1 MTKVFR
7 FLFLAFSLSLVA
19 GCVTTPLTHRKA
31 LILVPFDQEVQM
43 GLQAYRDI
51 LASEEVSENPAW
63 NRMVRRVG
71 ERIARVSDLPGLQWE
86 FSVIVSEDMN
96 AFCLPGGKVAV
107 YTGIL
112 PVAENEAGLAAI
124 IGHEVAHAVAR
135 HAGERMSQALIV
147 NLGLSLADLSLQNNQ
162 HRQMILAALGLGAS
176 VGVMLPYSRAHEA
189 EADEIGI
196 LYMARAGYDPREAV
210 FLWDRFA
217 KAGGTRPPPFLSTH
231 PAPEDRT
238 RELQRKVERALKEY
252 DRAPERHG
260 KGEIIPLK

>member
-1 MTKVFR
+1 MTKVIR
-7 FLFLAFSLSLVA
+7 FLFLAISLIVAA

-43 GLQAYRDI
+43 GLQAYREI
-51 LASEEVSENPAW
+51 LASEKVSDNPTW
-63 NRMVRRVG
+63 NRIVRRVG
-71 ERIARVSDLPGLQWE
+71 ERITRVSDMPGLQWE

-107 YTGIL
+107 YTGIF
-112 PVAENEAGLAAI
+112 PVAQNEAGLAAI
-124 IGHEVAHAVAR
+124 IGHEVAHAIAR
-135 HAGERMSQALIV
+135 HAGERMSQALLV

-162 HRQMILAALGLGAS
+162 HRQTILAALGLGAS

-196 LYMARAGYDPREAV
+196 LYMARAGYDPREAAL
-210 FLWDRFA
+210 LWDRLA
-217 KAGGTRPPPFLSTH
+217 KAGGPRPPPFLSTH
-231 PAPEDRT
+231 PAPEDRAQ
-238 RELQRKVERALKEY
+238 ELQRMVQRALKEY

-260 KGEIIPLK
+260 RGEIIPSK